1 GGLRGRALARGL
13 RAAPNEGLWPSV
25 SSSMRRGSLG
35 GARHARPGSRACT
48 VRHVGDR
55 SARLV
60 PGRATGRFRGRPQVL
75 GDRRRRT
82 RVPGVLAQANPV
94 AGPLRLWL
102 EDEVGVDVDD
112 IAEVELARA
121 DLVGAVRMPQR
132 NAVLAADPRAM
143 RVETARAVGREHGA
157 GVTGAVRSGA
167 REDVVPR
174 FGGEPGEP
182 VAEVVAFE
190 RRDGEGLRAAPAA
203 P

>member
-1 GGLRGRALARGL
+1 
-13 RAAPNEGLWPSV
+13 
-25 SSSMRRGSLG
+25 
-35 GARHARPGSRACT
+35 
-48 VRHVGDR
+48 
-55 SARLV
+55 
-60 PGRATGRFRGRPQVL
+60 
-75 GDRRRRT
+75 RT

-203 P
+203 PAAALDVLAIALHHRRDVAVDDREMDLEACEVGGHG